1 MKKRFG
7 DHPALILI
15 LLVGIVVSTFYSSQ
29 EADTRSSLR
38 ELDARIE
45 LEFDSAKSSV
55 AYHLRED
62 VSSASLSEAI
72 SQLRMASLYGYY
84 LDGRFGGDPQ
94 WLLLA
99 EPLREIGDPAVL
111 AHLSRDDREAI
122 AQFLDEHGYR
132 NDPPITETDLVP
144 LIGPLEGAVSKYQSE

>member
-1 MKKRFG
+1 MYIDGMTYGGSNMKKRFG

-72 SQLRMASLYGYY
+72 SRFRMASLYGYY

-94 WLLLA
+94 
-99 EPLREIGDPAVL
+99 
-111 AHLSRDDREAI
+111 
-122 AQFLDEHGYR
+122 
-132 NDPPITETDLVP
+132 
-144 LIGPLEGAVSKYQSE
+144 